1 MTPQTRIISK
11 VLSSND
17 VGLTGAH
24 QAGILVP
31 KKDEILAFFPSLN
44 KMQRNPRVVLS
55 FKDGSGNVWEFAFIY
70 YNNRLFGGTRNEYRL
85 TRMTKYII
93 SNDLKP
99 GDEIVL
105 VNLHNGDR
113 QITYKRKNGTRKAES
128 IRLTGKWKV
137 IKL

>member
-105 VNLHNGDR
+105 VNLHNG
-113 QITYKRKNGTRKAES
+113 
-128 IRLTGKWKV
+128 
-137 IKL
+137 